1 MPRPKSYN
9 REDAVKKAC
18 VAFWEHGF
26 QTLGV
31 RELEQHVGINQFAI
45 RSEFGGKEG
54 LFLEALNFYGAAAMA
69 NEMAPMKVGGISDI
83 ISFLQGLV
91 TPGSMTSS
99 AFGCLMVN
107 TGIENVRF
115 KSPKLEAVTQA
126 YWAELQAH
134 FVQALKNDAQ
144 KSYDTD
150 SFEAEPLAA
159 SLVTAVMGI
168 HVQNRTQKDSTAG
181 RPLVDLM
188 CDMLMHFRAKHCEA
202 HHPEA

>member
-1 MPRPKSYN
+1 MSGS
-9 REDAVKKAC
+9 KA
-18 VAFWEHGF
+18 
-26 QTLGV
+26 L
-31 RELEQHVGINQFAI
+31 
-45 RSEFGGKEG
+45 
-54 LFLEALNFYGAAAMA
+54 
-69 NEMAPMKVGGISDI
+69 
-83 ISFLQGLV
+83 
-91 TPGSMTSS
+91 
-99 AFGCLMVN
+99 
-107 TGIENVRF
+107 
-115 KSPKLEAVTQA
+115 LEAVTQA

-188 CDMLMHFRAKHCEA
+188 CDMLMQFSAKHCEA